1 MNINLPFD
9 YNSNIDDVNIV
20 LMNNSLERIGNIN
33 CFQNFNCI
41 LNYNAADEISFD
53 VYKYI
58 DDIQCKYWEAIY
70 DLKNVFVE
78 ELSEVFKIYISIDDS
93 DQTIKHVIGRSLC
106 EDELSNIKLYDV
118 QINTASDILREDYT
132 TPTVFCNENH
142 KNSLLHRILEKA
154 PHYSIEYVSPS
165 LKNLQYTFEFDECS
179 IYDALTEI
187 GQKIGCIFKFNS
199 LKRTISA
206 YDLKNYCPD
215 CNKRFDEKT
224 DMCPYCNNT
233 DIVKGDGNDTVIT
246 ISKDS
251 IASMTS
257 LDNDEDSYINCLRIK
272 TGDEMIDATVRNI
285 NPNGS
290 EYIYYFNEDIINDM
304 PDELV
309 NKINDYNEQ
318 NEYYNDE
325 YVFDL
330 DDNSLKNDYNSLV
343 TKYNGDTYK
352 NYKYD
357 EDDDKVLQN
366 NTFIDIDNN
375 IVGFEKIVELYYD
388 NIDFQLYLESN
399 LMPYVLQEDVSMSD
413 DIKNLTVSN
422 LSPIALSEL
431 SSYTSVSTVE
441 IYIKKY
447 AALYLKN
454 SYIIEVVTEE
464 YDFEGGRDDGWN
476 YGSWKGKIKL
486 TEYGSEKESLE
497 TATMTL
503 EVNDNYQIFLDEKI
517 LTSLR
522 DNDDSIGSIYNIMSI
537 KNDTDFKNA
546 LKLYSLSRLK
556 SFEDA
561 YQSGVDVMIEADQ
574 ANESA
579 DFYEDIYVPLYNRLQ
594 YIIAERTIRENEVT
608 TIERTQQR
616 IEEIKATIQ
625 ESLNFESYIGTGLW
639 KIFCTYRRE
648 DVYTNDNITSEGL
661 SNTEIIKLA
670 RDTIENAQENI
681 KEVGYLQKN
690 IVCSLNNFL
699 AMPEF
704 ESYKGDFNLGNW
716 IICENDEKLFKQRL
730 VTVNVS
736 ISNEVV
742 ISVDLS
748 QVTRTEDE
756 LNDVK
761 SILNQASNI
770 GASIGEIKNSIV
782 QSDRNNQIVSNW
794 VENGLDLTNL
804 KIISNAS
811 NQSVVYDKNG
821 ILVRSYD
828 NISNTYDPEQL
839 KIINSTIAITKDN
852 WNSIET
858 AIGRIAYT
866 DPRTNELKYDYGVN
880 AKILIG
886 KLILGE
892 SLGIYNSSN
901 SLSFD
906 ENGFVINAT
915 KNQEGKYQKLF
926 DIQID
931 GESVM
936 YIDTDNGF
944 KLSPA
949 IGFEDTTLGE
959 YIDTATQYSKNVNI
973 ILSNE
978 YSAIP
983 TDPNGNNGNFSS
995 CYTTVQVFYGSE
1007 DVTNKV
1013 VFETSASNGVQYSF
1027 QNKIITVSNMT
1038 TDSGYVSIKT
1048 TYNNISVTKKF
1059 NIVKQKQ
1066 GIQGIQGE
1074 QGIGIDGKDGKTS
1087 YFHIKYSSVA
1097 SPTSSSQMKETPDKY
1112 IGTYVDFTES
1122 DSNNPNDY
1130 TWSQFVGDDGIPG
1143 TNGENGET
1151 SYLHI
1156 KYSNDGGTT
1165 FTSNNGEDVGLYIG
1179 QYVDFV
1185 QQDSSTP
1192 SKYKWALIK
1201 GADGQNGQDGA
1212 DGEDGV
1218 VYEIISSTNTVKIT
1232 ESNNFLPTSVTFSAI
1247 KRIGSSGN
1255 TTAYSGRFKI
1265 EESTNGSTYTT
1276 KYTSSAN
1283 ESSKTWSPSS
1293 TDVISIRC
1301 SLYLAGGTTTLLD
1314 IQSVT
1319 ILTDVSQLTQQIVF
1333 NKLTNNGQLQGLFMQ
1348 DGNLY
1353 INASYLSTG
1362 IIADKA
1368 GKFSLNMT
1376 TGKAILSDGEFSG
1389 KITATSGTI
1398 GGWMIQEDS
1407 LTCVSHNDGFNVT
1420 YTTYI
1425 DANNGLIKF
1434 LSTSN
1439 DYETIISINGMEMH
1453 AGRQDG
1459 DRWIYDDI
1467 YYGVNGISKSGTM
1480 TGETFSLNANGVSF
1494 GLTHNLVGW
1503 SNGGGFIATN
1513 DEVSISNNC
1522 RASSFY
1528 SSNWFRSTGQT
1539 GWYSETYGGGI
1550 WMTDSSW
1557 VRVYNSKAFLCD
1569 NNIRAGGGNQNT
1581 LITSNWIG
1589 FYRASDGARVGWI
1602 GADGTNDLYISPE
1615 KGTCYIGSNLYV
1627 ASDAS
1632 RGGYYLQIN
1641 SGGGTYAGNGYIFVN
1656 SSNGYLALGQGDAYV
1671 GSSGGRL
1678 YLKPQNQ
1685 VTYDMFVEPRANRKT
1700 TLGTSGKRFYRLY
1713 TGLAVDVSSD
1723 RRIKEDF
1730 TTFDDRY
1737 LRLFELLQPTI
1748 YKLKYLPEDKSKI
1761 GGFIA
1766 QDVEEAMKQC
1776 GIDKRE
1782 FGIYKYDSENDEY
1795 SLIYD
1800 MFIPLTVHYVQEQSK
1815 LVNHL
1820 KNEVALLKSKI
1831 NI

>member
-58 DDIQCKYWEAIY
+58 DDIQCKYWKSIY
-70 DLKNVFVE
+70 DLKNIFVE
-78 ELSEVFKIYISIDDS
+78 ELNEVYKIYVSIDDS
-93 DQTIKHVIGRSLC
+93 DYTVKHVIGRSLC

-206 YDLKNYCPD
+206 YDLKNYCPS

-224 DMCPYCNNT
+224 DTCPYCNNT

-318 NEYYNDE
+318 NEYYNNE

-330 DDNSLKNDYNSLV
+330 DDNGLKNDYNSLV

-357 EDDDKVLQN
+357 EDDEKVLQN

-375 IVGFEKIVELYYD
+375 IVGFGKIVELYYD

-399 LMPYVLQEDVSMSD
+399 LMPYVLQEDVNMSD

-594 YIIAERTIRENEVT
+594 YIIAERTIRKNEVT

-625 ESLNFESYIGTGLW
+625 ESLNFESYIGTDLW

-681 KEVGYLQKN
+681 KEIGYLQKN

-770 GASIGEIKNSIV
+770 GASIGEIKNSII

-828 NISNTYDPEQL
+828 SISDTYDPEQL

-1074 QGIGIDGKDGKTS
+1074 QGIG
-1087 YFHIKYSSVA
+1087 
-1097 SPTSSSQMKETPDKY
+1097 
-1112 IGTYVDFTES
+1112 
-1122 DSNNPNDY
+1122 
-1130 TWSQFVGDDGIPG
+1130 
-1143 TNGENGET
+1143 
-1151 SYLHI
+1151 
-1156 KYSNDGGTT
+1156 
-1165 FTSNNGEDVGLYIG
+1165 
-1179 QYVDFV
+1179 
-1185 QQDSSTP
+1185 
-1192 SKYKWALIK
+1192 
-1201 GADGQNGQDGA
+1201 A

-1218 VYEIISSTNTVKIT
+1218 VYEIISSTNTIKIT

-1247 KRIGSSGN
+1247 KRTGSSGN

-1276 KYTSSAN
+1276 KYISSAN

-1389 KITATSGTI
+1389 RITATSGTI
-1398 GGWMIQEDS
+1398 GGWTIQKDS

-1522 RASSFY
+1522 RASTFY
-1528 SSNWFRSTGQT
+1528 TGNWFRSTGST

-1550 WMTDSSW
+1550 YMADSSW
-1557 VRVYNSKAFLCD
+1557 VRVYNSKAFLC
-1569 NNIRAGGGNQNT
+1569 NNDIRAGQGNKHTIINN
-1581 LITSNWIG
+1581 NWIG
-1589 FYRASDGARVGWI
+1589 FYRASDGGRVGWM
-1602 GADGTNDLYISPE
+1602 GANGTNDLYISPE
-1615 KGTCYIGSNLYV
+1615 RGVIRLGGQVYFAASGTRIYGENANGSNNIYIRADSGYGALY
-1627 ASDAS
+1627 S
-1632 RGGYYLQIN
+1632 Q
-1641 SGGGTYAGNGYIFVN
+1641 GTAIYFDLKYVD
-1656 SSNGYLALGQGDAYV
+1656 SNWTHGKFYPGATGVALG
-1671 GSSGGRL
+1671 GSSSSQRW
-1678 YLKPQNQ
+1678 
-1685 VTYDMFVEPRANRKT
+1685 
-1700 TLGTSGKRFYRLY
+1700 YRLY
-1713 TGLAVDVSSD
+1713 ASNACSTSSD
-1723 RRIKEDF
+1723 MRLKEN
-1730 TTFDDRY
+1730 
-1737 LRLFELLQPTI
+1737 I
-1748 YKLKYLPEDKSKI
+1748 KYLNSIAKAYKNSSDTLIDIFFESLKPSSFNLKDDKYKRLKF
-1761 GGFIA
+1761 GFIA
-1766 QDVEEAMKQC
+1766 QDVIKSLENIGLTIYDVDFVSHGRDENGNISEEAMYGLCYEEFVALNTHMIQKTIARVDNYDRELRNLRNENAQLKQ
-1776 GIDKRE
+1776 E
-1782 FGIYKYDSENDEY
+1782 
-1795 SLIYD
+1795 
-1800 MFIPLTVHYVQEQSK
+1800 
-1815 LVNHL
+1815 L
-1820 KNEVALLKSKI
+1820 KNTQDKLDAFINGNFEIREV
-1831 NI
+1831 NV

>member
-1 MNINLPFD
+1 
-9 YNSNIDDVNIV
+9 
-20 LMNNSLERIGNIN
+20 
-33 CFQNFNCI
+33 
-41 LNYNAADEISFD
+41 
-53 VYKYI
+53 
-58 DDIQCKYWEAIY
+58 
-70 DLKNVFVE
+70 
-78 ELSEVFKIYISIDDS
+78 
-93 DQTIKHVIGRSLC
+93 
-106 EDELSNIKLYDV
+106 
-118 QINTASDILREDYT
+118 
-132 TPTVFCNENH
+132 
-142 KNSLLHRILEKA
+142 
-154 PHYSIEYVSPS
+154 
-165 LKNLQYTFEFDECS
+165 
-179 IYDALTEI
+179 
-187 GQKIGCIFKFNS
+187 
-199 LKRTISA
+199 
-206 YDLKNYCPD
+206 
-215 CNKRFDEKT
+215 
-224 DMCPYCNNT
+224 
-233 DIVKGDGNDTVIT
+233 
-246 ISKDS
+246 
-251 IASMTS
+251 
-257 LDNDEDSYINCLRIK
+257 
-272 TGDEMIDATVRNI
+272 
-285 NPNGS
+285 
-290 EYIYYFNEDIINDM
+290 M

-375 IVGFEKIVELYYD
+375 IVGFGKIVELYYD

-454 SYIIEVVTEE
+454 SYIIDVVTEE

-625 ESLNFESYIGTGLW
+625 ESLNFESYIGTDLW

-681 KEVGYLQKN
+681 KEIGYLQKN

-770 GASIGEIKNSIV
+770 GASIGEIKNSII

-828 NISNTYDPEQL
+828 NISNTYDQEQL

-1074 QGIGIDGKDGKTS
+1074 QGIGIDGKDGETS

-1112 IGTYVDFTES
+1112 IGTYVDFIES

-1218 VYEIISSTNTVKIT
+1218 VYEIISSTNTIKIT

-1247 KRIGSSGN
+1247 KRTGSSGS
-1255 TTAYSGRFKI
+1255 TIAYLGRFKI
-1265 EESTNGSTYTT
+1265 EESTNGSTYTI

-1293 TDVISIRC
+1293 TDVVSIRC

-1319 ILTDVSQLTQQIVF
+1319 ILTDVSQLTQQIIF

-1389 KITATSGTI
+1389 EITATSGTI
-1398 GGWMIQEDS
+1398 GGWTIENNRLISDYMIIDS
-1407 LTCVSHNDGFNVT
+1407 T
-1420 YTTYI
+1420 
-1425 DANNGLIKF
+1425 
-1434 LSTSN
+1434 
-1439 DYETIISINGMEMH
+1439 E
-1453 AGRQDG
+1453 
-1459 DRWIYDDI
+1459 
-1467 YYGVNGISKSGTM
+1467 GISTTISRNGYQGLKIRN
-1480 TGETFSLNANGVSF
+1480 TG
-1494 GLTHNLVGW
+1494 
-1503 SNGGGFIATN
+1503 I
-1513 DEVSISNNC
+1513 
-1522 RASSFY
+1522 SFY
-1528 SSNWFRSTGQT
+1528 SQYEQNRFIGQIFSTRNTSLGTYTLFIGGAQSDILALGTRKADGEGYSSSLTVSTNSEVQPYPLRINDEFDVTEASHFKKSVHIHDSTMYFETGSKGIIFREPGWMDGFRMSPTFSGSGDSQYMSFVVSGSTGGGT
-1539 GWYSETYGGGI
+1539 GEWTGNGI
-1550 WMTDSSW
+1550 TAF
-1557 VRVYNSKAFLCD
+1557 RVYIGSGNTEFFRPIYCTG
-1569 NNIRAGGGNQNT
+1569 NNMVVRSGNQNT
-1581 LITSNWIG
+1581 TITNNWIG
-1589 FYRASDGARVGWI
+1589 FSRASDGARVGWM
-1602 GADGTNDLYISPE
+1602 GANSTNDMYFSAE
-1615 KGTCYIGSNLYV
+1615 RGSFRFVGGKLIIPNTG
-1627 ASDAS
+1627 
-1632 RGGYYLQIN
+1632 GGYTGGLHALRTDGNWTYLI
-1641 SGGGTYAGNGYIFVN
+1641 G
-1656 SSNGYLALGQGDAYV
+1656 L
-1671 GSSGGRL
+1671 SSGNNL
-1678 YLKPQNQ
+1678 N
-1685 VTYDMFVEPRANRKT
+1685 V
-1700 TLGTSGKRFYRLY
+1700 GTGSLDSYAYGNTNIYSLR
-1713 TGLAVDVSSD
+1713 GNIMLAVDTNGSGQIRLTDRDDQYGAFFSPVTSGYICLGNSNNRFFGVYLSHSPNVSSD
-1723 RRIKEDF
+1723 KRIKNNIIPISKGLKSRENIF
-1730 TTFDDRY
+1730 EQLFD
-1737 LRLFELLQPTI
+1737 LLKPVSFS
-1748 YKLKYLPEDKSKI
+1748 LNNDKSNKTHI
-1761 GGFIA
+1761 GFVA
-1766 QDVEEAMKQC
+1766 QDVSNALSSLGVKEDNFELIDHMFFTDEETGEEKDEYGLRYEEFIALNTHMIQKT
-1776 GIDKRE
+1776 IARVDNYDRE
-1782 FGIYKYDSENDEY
+1782 FHDLRNENAQ
-1795 SLIYD
+1795 LK
-1800 MFIPLTVHYVQEQSK
+1800 QE
-1815 LVNHL
+1815 L
-1820 KNEVALLKSKI
+1820 KNTQDKLDAFINGNFEIREV
-1831 NI
+1831 NV

>member
-179 IYDALTEI
+179 IYEALTEI

-199 LKRTISA
+199 LQRTISA

-272 TGDEMIDATVRNI
+272 TGDEMVDATVRNI

-330 DDNSLKNDYNSLV
+330 DDNGLKNDYNSLV

-503 EVNDNYQIFLDEKI
+503 EVNDNYQVFLDEKI

-625 ESLNFESYIGTGLW
+625 ESLNFESYIGTDLW

-670 RDTIENAQENI
+670 RDTIENAQKNI
-681 KEVGYLQKN
+681 KEIGYLQKN

-1074 QGIGIDGKDGKTS
+1074 QGIGVDGKDGKTS

-1097 SPTSSSQMKETPDKY
+1097 SPTSSSQMKENPDKY

-1130 TWSQFVGDDGIPG
+1130 TWSQFIGDDGIPG

-1156 KYSNDGGTT
+1156 KYSNDGGKT

-1218 VYEIISSTNTVKIT
+1218 VYEIISSTNTIKIT

-1247 KRIGSSGN
+1247 KRTGSSGN

-1265 EESTNGSTYTT
+1265 EESTNGSIYAT
-1276 KYTSSAN
+1276 KYISSAN

-1301 SLYLAGGTTTLLD
+1301 SLYLAGGTATLLD

-1319 ILTDVSQLTQQIVF
+1319 ILTDVSQLTQQIIF

-1376 TGKAILSDGEFSG
+1376 TGKAVLSDGEFSG
-1389 KITATSGTI
+1389 TITASTIFGTSISGGTITGASITGGSITSDTTINVTTDLKVGNNIHLGSPADGESKYIYFNNQANIRLNGETIMLDPGKGDTLFGVGANGIIAYANSIFEIHTPTLEAFADSIYLGGNVTTSGIFT
-1398 GGWMIQEDS
+1398 
-1407 LTCVSHNDGFNVT
+1407 
-1420 YTTYI
+1420 
-1425 DANNGLIKF
+1425 A
-1434 LSTSN
+1434 
-1439 DYETIISINGMEMH
+1439 
-1453 AGRQDG
+1453 
-1459 DRWIYDDI
+1459 
-1467 YYGVNGISKSGTM
+1467 
-1480 TGETFSLNANGVSF
+1480 TG
-1494 GLTHNLVGW
+1494 NL
-1503 SNGGGFIATN
+1503 
-1513 DEVSISNNC
+1513 
-1522 RASSFY
+1522 
-1528 SSNWFRSTGQT
+1528 RS
-1539 GWYSETYGGGI
+1539 
-1550 WMTDSSW
+1550 
-1557 VRVYNSKAFLCD
+1557 
-1569 NNIRAGGGNQNT
+1569 GGGNQNT
-1581 LITSNWIG
+1581 LITDNWIG
-1589 FYRASDGARVGWI
+1589 FYRASDGERVGWM
-1602 GADGTNDLYISPE
+1602 GANSSNDLHILPE
-1615 KGTCYIGSNLYV
+1615 KGVICLDGQAYFAASGTRIYGESANGSNNIYIRADSGYGALYSQGTAIYFDLKYIDSNWTHGKFNPGASGV
-1627 ASDAS
+1627 AL
-1632 RGGYYLQIN
+1632 GG
-1641 SGGGTYAGNGYIFVN
+1641 N
-1656 SSNGYLALGQGDAYV
+1656 SSSQ
-1671 GSSGGRL
+1671 RW
-1678 YLKPQNQ
+1678 
-1685 VTYDMFVEPRANRKT
+1685 
-1700 TLGTSGKRFYRLY
+1700 YRLY
-1713 TGLAVDVSSD
+1713 ATNACSTSSD
-1723 RRIKEDF
+1723 RRLKENVMY
-1730 TTFDDRY
+1730 FDEMPNTYGNNDDTAMDIFFKS
-1737 LRLFELLQPTI
+1737 LKPSSFNMIDDE
-1748 YKLKYLPEDKSKI
+1748 YKRMKF
-1761 GGFIA
+1761 GFIA
-1766 QDVEEAMKQC
+1766 QDVIKSLENI
-1776 GIDKRE
+1776 GLTV
-1782 FGIYKYDSENDEY
+1782 YDVDFVSHGRDENDNISEKAMY
-1795 SLIYD
+1795 GLCYEEFIALNTHMIQKTIARVDNYD
-1800 MFIPLTVHYVQEQSK
+1800 RELHDLRNENAQLKQE
-1815 LVNHL
+1815 L
-1820 KNEVALLKSKI
+1820 KNTQDKLDAFINGNFEIREV
-1831 NI
+1831 NV

>member
-9 YNSNIDDVNIV
+9 YSSNIDDVNIV
-20 LMNNSLERIGNIN
+20 LMNNALERIGNVN
-33 CFQNFNCI
+33 CFNNFNCI
-41 LNYNAADEISFD
+41 LNYNSANEISFD
-53 VYKYI
+53 VYKSI
-58 DDIQCKYWEAIY
+58 NDIECKYWKSIY
-70 DLKNVFVE
+70 DLKNIFVE
-78 ELSEVFKIYISIDDS
+78 ELNEVYKIYVSIDDS
-93 DQTIKHVIGRSLC
+93 DYTVKHVIGRSLC

-179 IYDALTEI
+179 IYEALTEI

-199 LKRTISA
+199 LQRTISA

-625 ESLNFESYIGTGLW
+625 ESLNFESYIGTDLW

-681 KEVGYLQKN
+681 KEIGYLQKN

-730 VTVNVS
+730 VTVNIS

-742 ISVDLS
+742 MSVDLS

-1130 TWSQFVGDDGIPG
+1130 TWSQFIGDDGIPG

-1156 KYSNDGGTT
+1156 KYSNDGGKT

-1201 GADGQNGQDGA
+1201 GADGQDGQDGA

-1218 VYEIISSTNTVKIT
+1218 VYEIISSTNTIKIT

-1247 KRIGSSGN
+1247 RRIGSSGS

-1276 KYTSSAN
+1276 KYISSAN
-1283 ESSKTWSPSS
+1283 ESSKNWSPSS
-1293 TDVISIRC
+1293 TDVVSIRC
-1301 SLYLAGGTTTLLD
+1301 SLYLAGGTTALLD

-1319 ILTDVSQLTQQIVF
+1319 ILTDVSQLTQQIIF

-1368 GKFSLNMT
+1368 GKFSLNMI

-1389 KITATSGTI
+1389 TITASTIFGTTISGGTI
-1398 GGWMIQEDS
+1398 TGASITGGSITSDTTINVTTDLKVGNNIHLGSPADGVAKYIYFNNAANIRFTGGSILIDSGKDGMIMVSSSGVGIIGGSTGIS
-1407 LTCVSHNDGFNVT
+1407 LTGD
-1420 YTTYI
+1420 
-1425 DANNGLIKF
+1425 
-1434 LSTSN
+1434 
-1439 DYETIISINGMEMH
+1439 INTVGKLN
-1453 AGRQDG
+1453 
-1459 DRWIYDDI
+1459 
-1467 YYGVNGISKSGTM
+1467 VNGNIVGN
-1480 TGETFSLNANGVSF
+1480 SLN
-1494 GLTHNLVGW
+1494 
-1503 SNGGGFIATN
+1503 IA
-1513 DEVSISNNC
+1513 
-1522 RASSFY
+1522 
-1528 SSNWFRSTGQT
+1528 
-1539 GWYSETYGGGI
+1539 
-1550 WMTDSSW
+1550 
-1557 VRVYNSKAFLCD
+1557 
-1569 NNIRAGGGNQNT
+1569 GGNQHT
-1581 LITSNWIG
+1581 YVTDNWIG
-1589 FYRASDGARVGWI
+1589 FYRASDGERVGWI
-1602 GADGTNDLYISPE
+1602 GADRSNDLHILPE
-1615 KGTCYIGSNLYV
+1615 KGVIRLDGQAYFEASGTRIYGESANGSNNIYIRADSGYGALYSQGTAIYFDLKYIDSNWTHGKFNPGASGV
-1627 ASDAS
+1627 AL
-1632 RGGYYLQIN
+1632 GG
-1641 SGGGTYAGNGYIFVN
+1641 N
-1656 SSNGYLALGQGDAYV
+1656 SSSQ
-1671 GSSGGRL
+1671 RW
-1678 YLKPQNQ
+1678 
-1685 VTYDMFVEPRANRKT
+1685 
-1700 TLGTSGKRFYRLY
+1700 YRLY
-1713 TGLAVDVSSD
+1713 ATNACSTSSD
-1723 RRIKEDF
+1723 MRLKEN
-1730 TTFDDRY
+1730 
-1737 LRLFELLQPTI
+1737 I
-1748 YKLKYLPEDKSKI
+1748 KYLNSIAKTYKNSGDTPIDIFFKSLKPSSFNLKDDKYKRLKF
-1761 GGFIA
+1761 GFIA
-1766 QDVEEAMKQC
+1766 QDVIKSLENIGLTVYDVDFVSHGRDENDNISEEAMYGLCYEEFVALNTHMIQKTIARVDNYDRELHHLRNENTQLKQ
-1776 GIDKRE
+1776 E
-1782 FGIYKYDSENDEY
+1782 
-1795 SLIYD
+1795 
-1800 MFIPLTVHYVQEQSK
+1800 
-1815 LVNHL
+1815 L
-1820 KNEVALLKSKI
+1820 KNTQDKLDAFINGNFEIREV
-1831 NI
+1831 NV

>member
-206 YDLKNYCPD
+206 YDLKNYCPS

-224 DMCPYCNNT
+224 DTCPYCNNT

-309 NKINDYNEQ
+309 NKIDDYNEQ
-318 NEYYNDE
+318 NEYYNNE

-357 EDDDKVLQN
+357 EDDEKVLQN

-375 IVGFEKIVELYYD
+375 IVGFGKIVELYYD

-447 AALYLKN
+447 ATLYLKN
-454 SYIIEVVTEE
+454 SYIIDVVTEE

-625 ESLNFESYIGTGLW
+625 ESLNFESYIGTDLW

-681 KEVGYLQKN
+681 KEIGYLQKN
-690 IVCSLNNFL
+690 IVCSLKNFL

-770 GASIGEIKNSIV
+770 GASIGEIKNSII

-1074 QGIGIDGKDGKTS
+1074 QGIGVDGKDGKTS

-1097 SPTSSSQMKETPDKY
+1097 YPTSSSQMKETPDKY

-1218 VYEIISSTNTVKIT
+1218 VYEIISSTNTIKIT

-1293 TDVISIRC
+1293 TDVVSIRC

-1319 ILTDVSQLTQQIVF
+1319 ILTDVSQLTQQIIF

-1389 KITATSGTI
+1389 KITASTIFGTSISGGTI
-1398 GGWMIQEDS
+1398 SGASITGGSITSD
-1407 LTCVSHNDGFNVT
+1407 TTINVT
-1420 YTTYI
+1420 T
-1425 DANNGLIKF
+1425 DLK
-1434 LSTSN
+1434 
-1439 DYETIISINGMEMH
+1439 
-1453 AGRQDG
+1453 
-1459 DRWIYDDI
+1459 
-1467 YYGVNGISKSGTM
+1467 
-1480 TGETFSLNANGVSF
+1480 
-1494 GLTHNLVGW
+1494 VG
-1503 SNGGGFIATN
+1503 
-1513 DEVSISNNC
+1513 
-1522 RASSFY
+1522 
-1528 SSNWFRSTGQT
+1528 
-1539 GWYSETYGGGI
+1539 
-1550 WMTDSSW
+1550 
-1557 VRVYNSKAFLCD
+1557 
-1569 NNIRAGGGNQNT
+1569 NNIHLG
-1581 LITSNWIG
+1581 SP
-1589 FYRASDGARVGWI
+1589 
-1602 GADGTNDLYISPE
+1602 ADGVKKYIYFNNASNIRFD
-1615 KGTCYIGSNLYV
+1615 GGSV
-1627 ASDAS
+1627 MIDSGKD
-1632 RGGYYLQIN
+1632 GIIN
-1641 SGGGTYAGNGYIFVN
+1641 
-1656 SSNGYLALGQGDAYV
+1656 V
-1671 GSSGGRL
+1671 GSSGVTLIGGSLGITLVGDVNIGAYNCEVGTLNGYTIGGGNNITNKSRIPVIGSDGVMEVGTYIDFHPGNYTDYSPRLTASTDGTLTSTGRIGASAYNVNG
-1678 YLKPQNQ
+1678 YLLSDWNDGISLGWGAYNAGAGLHVWGNSIDFNCNGDSIQFRKSTNS
-1685 VTYDMFVEPRANRKT
+1685 TYSAFFHPSSNGKV
-1700 TLGTSGKRFYRLY
+1700 TLGTAGNRWFRLY
-1713 TGLAVDVSSD
+1713 QSQGSIDTSD
-1723 RRIKEDF
+1723 EREKHSIIAIKDLNYNTKYSLVENTDKNV
-1730 TTFDDRY
+1730 
-1737 LRLFELLQPTI
+1737 FEVFFNNLIPKI
-1748 YKLKYLPEDKSKI
+1748 YCMNNDSAIENNKIHIGFVAQDISKI
-1761 GGFIA
+1761 LNNLGIQEDEAGLIDHSYWTDEDTGEEKDLYGLCYTEFIA
-1766 QDVEEAMKQC
+1766 LNTYMIQKSILRIDNHDKEIQELRNENAQLKQ
-1776 GIDKRE
+1776 E
-1782 FGIYKYDSENDEY
+1782 
-1795 SLIYD
+1795 
-1800 MFIPLTVHYVQEQSK
+1800 
-1815 LVNHL
+1815 L
-1820 KNEVALLKSKI
+1820 KNTQDKLDAFINGNFEIREV
-1831 NI
+1831 NV